1 MLIPRLKNYVL
12 AFAICI
18 TSEAFATEVYQ
29 DGVLQNLSQEKTEP
43 YLSTRLFELTTA
55 LSTQSGYISQ
65 KLNAAYGSQPYL
77 SIAVNTGYRQT
88 NQRFFV
94 GLGIESMGQL
104 ISPIDGSNLTNL
116 RHVFLKGIYE
126 RPLTGFNPNYFVF
139 GSFSYIPQ
147 QGSTYTSDQVKY
159 SPKSGSGYELGLGWV
174 SPFYLAFH
182 VGYRQQQRNYQFT
195 SFGSAQSADVGYRGF
210 FLTTSFG
217 RF

>member
-1 MLIPRLKNYVL
+1 MRSPKQIIYVL
-12 AFAICI
+12 AIVVCI

-29 DGVLQNLSQEKTEP
+29 DGVLQPLLQEKTEP
-43 YLSTRLFELTTA
+43 YTSTRLFELTTA
-55 LSTQSGYISQ
+55 LSTQSGYVSQ

-77 SIAVNTGYRQT
+77 SFALSTGYRQI

-104 ISPIDGSNLTNL
+104 ISPVNGSTLTNL

-126 RPLTGFNPNYFVF
+126 RPITGINPNYFVF
-139 GSFSYIPQ
+139 GSLTYIPR
-147 QGSTYTSDQVKY
+147 QGSSYTSANVKY

-174 SPFYLAFH
+174 SPFYLAFQ
-182 VGYRQQQRNYQFT
+182 VGYRQQQRNYQLT
-195 SFGSAQSADVGYRGF
+195 SMGRPQTADVGYRGF